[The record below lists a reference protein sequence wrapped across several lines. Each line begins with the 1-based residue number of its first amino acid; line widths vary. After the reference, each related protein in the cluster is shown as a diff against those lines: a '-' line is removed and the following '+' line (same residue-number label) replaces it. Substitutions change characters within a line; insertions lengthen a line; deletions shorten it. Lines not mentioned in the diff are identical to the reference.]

1 MGTIADLLVV
11 VVYCLGVYTLLGVVA
26 ALFEWWAARSRRA
39 GSRVMGYSGFSKGK
53 GRARVHRQKAPE
65 GTVGLSGVYGP

>member
-26 ALFEWWAARSRRA
+26 ALFEWWAARSRRS
-39 GSRVMGYSGFSKGK
+39 GYRVSGYSTYVKGE
-53 GRARVHRQKAPE
+53 GRARVHGQKASE
-65 GTVGLSGVYGP
+65 RDVGLSGVYGP